1 MSNHFAHRAIAE
13 EDDQMHIDEE
23 AVPGS
28 DDDEMD
34 DVQNDGDEGILG
46 RFE

>member
-1 MSNHFAHRAIAE
+1 MQNHFAHRGSP
-13 EDDQMHIDEE
+13 EDERMHLDEE

-34 DVQNDGDEGILG
+34 DVQNGDADDDVLG